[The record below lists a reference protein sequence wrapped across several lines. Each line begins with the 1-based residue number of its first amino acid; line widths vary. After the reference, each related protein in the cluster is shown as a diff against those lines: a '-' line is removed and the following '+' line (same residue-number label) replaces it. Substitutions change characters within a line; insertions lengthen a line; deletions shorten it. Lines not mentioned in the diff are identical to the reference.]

1 MCEKLGGGCLTLHL
15 SEGVI
20 SWKFLIKYYE
30 YSFDYSNIIMDQ
42 LMTNAHT

>member
-1 MCEKLGGGCLTLHL
+1 MCEKLGGGCLMLHL

-20 SWKFLIKYYE
+20 SRKFLILYYE
-30 YSFDYSNIIMDQ
+30 YSFDYSIIIMDQ